1 MQPNPR
7 AIGARV
13 TGLKDALNI
22 DSVDRTPVIFDMNVY
37 MTAVVMRSNTNVL
50 RGSSASIFT
59 ETLNSTLKQHN
70 IAPNRECGWSADDFN
85 LL

>member
-7 AIGARV
+7 AISTRV
-13 TGLKDALNI
+13 TGLKDPLDI
-22 DSVDRTPVIFDMNVY
+22 SSVDSTAVIFDMNVH
-37 MTAVVMRSNTNVL
+37 MTAVVLRSNANVL
-50 RGSSASIFT
+50 SGSSASIFT

-70 IAPNRECGWSADDFN
+70 IALNRECRWNADDFN

>member
-13 TGLKDALNI
+13 TGLKDALDI
-22 DSVDRTPVIFDMNVY
+22 TSFDSTAVILDVNVY
-37 MTAVVMRSNTNVL
+37 MTAIVLRSNTNVL
-50 RGSSASIFT
+50 RGSSTSIFT
-59 ETLNSTLKQHN
+59 ETLNSTLEQHR
-70 IAPNRECGWSADDFN
+70 IALNRECRWNADDIN